1 MKPAKKPPT
10 PPPPASPHKRAVEA
24 IQALFQLV
32 PREAAEWLYQSVG
45 GRDKV
50 RILEATYIEQPRR
63 APAYVVPAPR
73 PPPAPKT
80 PDEHLS
86 QALTDLLRSDLEREA
101 EASGGDIRVERISI
115 DWDEERRQTLLKG
128 GCDVELRVRYE
139 AKAGKTG
146 VMLLGFMFPE
156 PDDDGTETPWKVLE
170 KSVWHMQM
178 WPTLVAKDHPEL
190 QYNMSFAQV
199 PVYLWPGTGLKDP
212 QENCS
217 VTKGDPVLPGLL
229 GALLSAQKESEADRK
244 RDRKSNLGRQT
255 FHRRLDRARRA
266 AAAKRLALM
275 GDAGISPAELA
286 ALVPEIDLDLDRISL
301 QVLYPITRLW
311 ESPVDALIKALPPEC
326 VGLALFG
333 HRGAGVS
340 FEDALHLCGWSL
352 RRALRDAP
360 PARVARAVSALAA
373 VARAH
378 LDDAAIERTL
388 RAMKLR

>member
-1 MKPAKKPPT
+1 M
-10 PPPPASPHKRAVEA
+10 
-24 IQALFQLV
+24 QALFRLV
-32 PREAAEWLYQSVG
+32 PREAAEWLYQASG
-45 GRDKV
+45 GKEKV
-50 RILEATYIEQPRR
+50 RILEATYVEQPRR

-86 QALTDLLRSDLEREA
+86 QALTDLLGRDLEREA

-115 DWDEERRQTLLKG
+115 DWEEQRRQTLLKG

-139 AKAGKTG
+139 AKAGEAG
-146 VMLLGFMFPE
+146 VMLLGFMFP
-156 PDDDGTETPWKVLE
+156 PPGDDGTEMPWNVLG
-170 KSVWHMQM
+170 KSLWHMQM
-178 WPTLVAKDHPEL
+178 WPALVAKDHPEL
-190 QYNMSFAQV
+190 KYKMCFAEV

-217 VTKGDPVLPGLL
+217 VMKGDPELPGVLGTLL
-229 GALLSAQKESEADRK
+229 RMQKKTDADRK
-244 RDRKSNLGRQT
+244 RNRKSNLGRQR
-255 FHRRLDRARRA
+255 FHRRLDRERRA
-266 AAAKRLALM
+266 AAAKREAVM
-275 GDAGISPAELA
+275 GDAGITPAELA
-286 ALVPEIDLDLDRISL
+286 ALVPEIDLDLDRVSL
-301 QVLYPITRLW
+301 QLLYRIARLW
-311 ESPVDALIKALPPEC
+311 ESPVDALIEALPPEC

-340 FEDALHLCGWSL
+340 LEDALLRCGWSL

-360 PARVARAVSALAA
+360 PARAARAVDALAA

-378 LDDAAIERTL
+378 LDDAAVERTL

>member
-1 MKPAKKPPT
+1 MRPAKKPPP
-10 PPPPASPHKRAVEA
+10 PPPPAGPHARAVES
-24 IQALFQLV
+24 IQALFRLV
-32 PREAAEWLYQSVG
+32 PREAAEWLYQASG
-45 GRDKV
+45 GKEKV
-50 RILEATYIEQPRR
+50 RILEATYVEQPRR

-73 PPPAPKT
+73 PPPPPKT

-86 QALTDLLRSDLEREA
+86 QTLTDLLGRDLEREA
-101 EASGGDIRVERISI
+101 EASGGEIRVERISI
-115 DWDEERRQTLLKG
+115 DWEEERRQTLLKG

-139 AKAGKTG
+139 AKAGEAG

-156 PDDDGTETPWKVLE
+156 AGDDGTEMPWNVLG
-170 KSVWHMQM
+170 KSIWHMQM

-190 QYNMSFAQV
+190 KYKMCFAEV

-217 VTKGDPVLPGLL
+217 VMKGDPELPGVLGTLL
-229 GALLSAQKESEADRK
+229 RMQEKTEADRE
-244 RDRKSNLGRQT
+244 RTRKSNRRRQRY
-255 FHRRLDRARRA
+255 HQRLDRERRA
-266 AAAKRLALM
+266 AARKRKAVM
-275 GDAGISPAELA
+275 GDAGITPAELA

-301 QVLYPITRLW
+301 QLMYRITRLW
-311 ESPVDALIKALPPEC
+311 ESPVDALIEALPPEC

-340 FEDALHLCGWSL
+340 LEDALHRCGWSL
-352 RRALRDAP
+352 RRALRDCP
-360 PARVARAVSALAA
+360 PERAARAVDALAA
-373 VARAH
+373 AARAH